1 MDDSEFEDAISQA
14 VSDLPQEFKEKL
26 DNVAIVIADWPTGAQ
41 LEVLTKRGERG
52 LLLGLYQ
59 GIPQTKRRNYGVGPT
74 LPDKI
79 TIFKYPLLRISQ
91 SYEDAIDNIKK
102 TVIHEIAHHFGM
114 SEEDIYKAR
123 RRNEAN

>member
-1 MDDSEFEDAISQA
+1 MEDNEFENVINQA
-14 VSDLPQEFKEKL
+14 VEELPKEFRDKL
-26 DNVAIVIADWPTGAQ
+26 NNVAIVADDFPTREQ
-41 LEVLTKRGERG
+41 LEVLAKRGERG

-79 TIFKYPLLRISQ
+79 TIFKYPLLRISR
-91 SYEDAIDNIKK
+91 SHEDAVKNIRD

-114 SEEDIYKAR
+114 SEEALNLIDD
-123 RRNEAN
+123 

>member
-1 MDDSEFEDAISQA
+1 MDDSDFENAIAQA
-14 VSDLPQEFKEKL
+14 IKDLPQEFKDKL
-26 DNVAIVIADWPTGAQ
+26 DNVAIVAADWPTEAQ
-41 LEVLTKRGERG
+41 LQVLTKRGERG

-79 TIFKYPLLRISQ
+79 TFFKYPLLRISQ
-91 SYEDAIDNIKK
+91 SYEDTIVNIKK

>member
-1 MDDSEFEDAISQA
+1 MDDSQFESAIVQA
-14 VSDLPQEFKEKL
+14 IKDLPQEFKDKL
-26 DNVAIVIADWPTGAQ
+26 DNVAIVAADWPTRTQ

-79 TIFKYPLLRISQ
+79 TIFKYPLLRISR
-91 SYEDAIDNIKK
+91 SYEEAMANIKA

-114 SEEDIYKAR
+114 SEDDIRKAKSR
-123 RRNEAN
+123 SKF

>member
-1 MDDSEFEDAISQA
+1 MDDSEFENAIAQA
-14 VSDLPQEFKEKL
+14 VGDLPQEFKDKL
-26 DNVAIVIADWPTGAQ
+26 DNVAIVAADWPTRTQ

-79 TIFKYPLLRISQ
+79 TIFKYPLLRISR
-91 SYEDAIDNIKK
+91 SYEEAIANIKA

-114 SEEDIYKAR
+114 SEDDIRKAKSR
-123 RRNEAN
+123 SKF

>member
-1 MDDSEFEDAISQA
+1 MDDSEFENAIAQA
-14 VSDLPQEFKEKL
+14 VGDLPQEFKDKL
-26 DNVAIVIADWPTGAQ
+26 DNVAIVAADWPTGTQ

-79 TIFKYPLLRISQ
+79 TIFKYPLLRISR
-91 SYEDAIDNIKK
+91 SYEEAIANIKA

-114 SEEDIYKAR
+114 SEDDIRKAKSR
-123 RRNEAN
+123 SKF

>member
-1 MDDSEFEDAISQA
+1 MDDSDFENAIAQA

-26 DNVAIVIADWPTGAQ
+26 DNVAIVAADWPTGTQ
-41 LEVLTKRGERG
+41 LEVLTKRDERG

-79 TIFKYPLLRISQ
+79 TIFKYPLLRISR
-91 SYEDAIDNIKK
+91 SYEEAIANIKA

-114 SEEDIYKAR
+114 SEDDIRKAKSR
-123 RRNEAN
+123 SKF

>member
-1 MDDSEFEDAISQA
+1 MDDSQFESAIVQA
-14 VSDLPQEFKEKL
+14 IKDLPQEFKDKL
-26 DNVAIVIADWPTGAQ
+26 DNVAIVAADWPTRTQ

-79 TIFKYPLLRISQ
+79 TIFKYPLLRISR
-91 SYEDAIDNIKK
+91 SYEEAIANIKA

-114 SEEDIYKAR
+114 SEDDIRKAKSR
-123 RRNEAN
+123 SKF

>member
-1 MDDSEFEDAISQA
+1 MDDSQFESAIVQA
-14 VSDLPQEFKEKL
+14 VKGLPQEFKDKL
-26 DNVAIVIADWPTGAQ
+26 DNVAIVAADWPTRTQ

-91 SYEDAIDNIKK
+91 SYEDAITNIKK

-114 SEEDIYKAR
+114 SEEDIHKAR